1 MKVAKKLNKIAPFR
15 VMELLARANELAS
28 LGHDVIHL
36 GVGEPD
42 FDTPAP
48 ILAAGVRAISEGK
61 TRYTDARGTPE
72 LRQAISSFYKLSLG
86 VDVSEERIFVTAGAS
101 GGLLMLSALLLNP
114 GENLLIPDPGY
125 PCNRHFLSSFNAEGL
140 LVPVDADQNYQL
152 TPSLVEDYWTSAT
165 RGILI
170 ASPANPTGSILSQKT
185 IAELGGVVRKRD
197 GIMIVDEIY
206 QGLVYE
212 NHISGSALAQVPDAI
227 VINSFSKYFGMTG
240 WRLGWVVVPEEL
252 GPDLVKLAQN
262 LFICPSSIAQ
272 EAALAAFDPEAIAT
286 MEAQKVEFEARR
298 NYLVPALKELGFEI
312 PLMPAGA
319 FYVYAGLPDNAPDA
333 EQFCH
338 RLLESHFVVVTP
350 GTDFGFHNAAR
361 SIRISYVRDLS
372 QLKEAVYRI
381 EKMLR

>member
-1 MKVAKKLNKIAPFR
+1 MKVAKRLSKIAPFR

-36 GVGEPD
+36 EVGEPD

-48 ILAAGVRAISEGK
+48 IVAAGVRAISEGK
-61 TRYTDARGTPE
+61 TRYTDARGTPQ
-72 LRQAISSFYKLSLG
+72 LRQTISEFYKFSLG
-86 VDVSEERIFVTAGAS
+86 IDVRANQIFVTAGAS

-114 GENLLIPDPGY
+114 GENLLMPDPGY

-140 LVPVDADQNYQL
+140 LVPVDATQNYQL
-152 TPSLVEDYWTSAT
+152 TPSLVEEYWTPAT
-165 RGILI
+165 RGILV
-170 ASPANPTGSILSQKT
+170 ASPSNPTGSILGQKAV
-185 IAELGGVVRKRD
+185 IELGKVVRDKD
-197 GIMIVDEIY
+197 GVMIVDEIY

-212 NHISGSALAQVPDAI
+212 NEATGSALAQVPDVI

-240 WRLGWVVVPEEL
+240 WRLGWVVVPEAIAK
-252 GPDLVKLAQN
+252 DLEKLAQN

-272 EAALAAFDPEAIAT
+272 EAALSAFDPESIAT
-286 MEAQKVEFEARR
+286 MEAQKEEFAARR
-298 NYLVPALKELGFEI
+298 DYLVPALRALGFEI

-319 FYVYAGLPDNAPDA
+319 FYVYAGLPDEAPNA

-338 RLLESHFVVVTP
+338 LLLENHFVAVTP
-350 GTDFGFHNAAR
+350 GTDFGFHNADRFIRLSYAR
-361 SIRISYVRDLS
+361 NLS

-381 EKMLR
+381 GKLLG